1 MVFTN
6 VTEQATQGGSP
17 SEGLWPILTP
27 VFNQLKSILV
37 SYLTDINNEIVKKW
51 DKEGIWN
58 IAYWSLLDSNKDMAD
73 NLIPVVERAKI
84 TSKIGDNKYNKQKII
99 TDIAILTSPQ
109 PVKKWEDQWVM
120 LENQWKFLYRK
131 MLFARDPGE

>member
-1 MVFTN
+1 
-6 VTEQATQGGSP
+6 
-17 SEGLWPILTP
+17 
-27 VFNQLKSILV
+27 
-37 SYLTDINNEIVKKW
+37 
-51 DKEGIWN
+51 
-58 IAYWSLLDSNKDMAD
+58 MAD

-109 PVKKWEDQWVM
+109 PVKKCEDQWVM